1 MAEPDLRR
9 VRSTHA
15 SEVHRLAAKGRDE
28 IGDERGVRL
37 ALDDDSLEVL
47 VPARAGKLKLGTI
60 HDSTVRLYSIRADAA
75 EGSSDSRP
83 ALGDF

>member
-1 MAEPDLRR
+1 M
-9 VRSTHA
+9 
-15 SEVHRLAAKGRDE
+15 SENSNVKFRLNNSELWGGL
-28 IGDERGVRL
+28 IGL
-37 ALDDDSLEVL
+37 ALGIFVIRSGL
-47 VPARAGKLKLGTI
+47 KLKLGTI